1 MKKRCSKLIVIVLL
15 IITSI
20 VLYKNYYD
28 NYISRIYDIYSFD
41 NYNNNPEEIIRIEIG
56 SSNSYYGKGI
66 KTVKDK
72 KSIKKITKILDKIK
86 LKDGSSNIFE
96 IAGGMGFLVSCYNK
110 KDIMVL
116 GIEIIGNNGNEATCM
131 INAKS
136 CIVVNAIYINSLMEF
151 YENIK

>member
-1 MKKRCSKLIVIVLL
+1 MKKMRSKLIVIALL
-15 IITSI
+15 IITTI
-20 VLYKNYYD
+20 TLCKNYYD
-28 NYISRIYDIYSFD
+28 KYISGVYDVYFFD
-41 NYNNNPEEIIRIEIG
+41 NYNNNPDEIISIEIG
-56 SSNSYYGKGI
+56 SSNPYYGKGI
-66 KTVKDK
+66 KTVKNK
-72 KSIKKITKILDKIK
+72 KDIKKIIEILDKIK

-116 GIEIIGNNGNEATCM
+116 GIEIIGSNGNEATCM

-136 CIVVNAIYINSLMEF
+136 CIVVNARHINSLMEF